1 MEIKANIARE
11 ADNSWLV
18 TVPSLG
24 NLRTTSKRL
33 DKIREQILTLAE
45 QETGA
50 SRCDIILKLEGEFP
64 ELLAY
69 LANAQAKMLEATKLQ
84 EEASLEIRSV
94 VASLRDQGLTMRDIA
109 VLLGITPQR
118 VQQLAPCNTKQN
130 TSD

>member
-18 TVPSLG
+18 TVPALG

-33 DKIREQILTLAE
+33 DKIRDQILTLAE
-45 QETGA
+45 KESGK

-64 ELLAY
+64 ELLSD
-69 LANAQAKMLEATKLQ
+69 LASAQLKMLAATKLQ

-118 VQQLAPCNTKQN
+118 VQQLAPCNTK
-130 TSD
+130 